1 MYLMK
6 SKVIFLS
13 VIFGLLLGGC
23 NRQTPEEDDFD
34 VIIFIN
40 AKSLSGSLLKSDVSE
55 AENAIEKLI
64 IYGVDEDNN
73 VTTFPVEQTPLT
85 NGSNIEIKSTKNIK
99 TFYAIAN
106 PSPAIEAQNPATDAA
121 LTEMLADFEFMPQ
134 SPFLMSGKADKNG
147 KFVNIELVRAVAK
160 VEIFGLNDFEIQTVT
175 VVNTPDRG
183 YVFDRNGA
191 VPTDLRIDYPPI
203 NTASPNIYVAENLA
217 STPTIFRVTG
227 IFEDKNASYDIVL
240 KVGEAVAILRN
251 THYLVSITPKTDDEC
266 TISVDIPGWIE
277 QDTDVHI
284 IPDDK
289 FQ

>member
-1 MYLMK
+1 MK
-6 SKVIFLS
+6 SKVVFLS
-13 VIFGLLLGGC
+13 VILGLFFFGC

-34 VIIFIN
+34 VVIFIN

-55 AENAIEKLI
+55 AENSIAALI
-64 IYGVDEDNN
+64 IYGVDDAGN
-73 VTTFPVEQTPLT
+73 VMKFPVTQTPIT
-85 NGSNIEIKSTKNIK
+85 NGSNIELKSTKNIN

-106 PSPAIEAQNPATDAA
+106 PSPEIEAQTPSTVSA
-121 LTEMLADFEFMPQ
+121 LTEMLADFEFAPQ
-134 SPFLMSGKADKNG
+134 SPFLMSGKAEKTG
-147 KFVNIELVRAVAK
+147 KFVNLELVRAVAK

-183 YVFDRNGA
+183 YVFDGNGA
-191 VPTDLRIDYPPI
+191 LPTDLIRINYPPI
-203 NTASPNIYVAENLA
+203 NTASPNLYVAENLA

-227 IFEDKNASYDIVL
+227 LFDGKNASYDVVL
-240 KVGEAVAILRN
+240 KVGEAVPILRN

-266 TISVDIPGWIE
+266 TISVDIPGWKE
-277 QDTDVHI
+277 KETDVHI